1 MQSEPADWSAVAPN
15 LAEHADNPIHTDP
28 GAQAAGY
35 PAAIVAGTTVFA
47 LMTHPPA
54 AAWGLD
60 WLGGGG
66 CEVRFRAPVLA
77 DDMVSCRTSPAPDG
91 RWSVEE
97 VAREQTAAQCTVWL
111 DAEVPAEPTG
121 GEPLPDL
128 VEVLDEQWAG
138 YGRRAGDDLALYDS
152 HRLVHPAAWPC
163 LANRIFARHLIDGA
177 WIHTRSLI
185 THVAAVPRDT
195 AVVVQSVVTD
205 RFETRAG
212 ERAVVDCRVRAADR
226 GDLLCVIEHE
236 ALVALH

>member
-1 MQSEPADWSAVAPN
+1 MSDLADWSATALN
-15 LAEHADNPIHTDP
+15 LAEHADNPIHTDA

-60 WLGGGG
+60 WLRGGG

-77 DDMVSCRTSPAPDG
+77 DDVVECRTAADDG
-91 RWSVEE
+91 RWSVEAISRDE
-97 VAREQTAAQCTVWL
+97 VAAACSVWL
-111 DAEVPAEPTG
+111 DAAVADAPSG
-121 GEPLPDL
+121 GERLPDL
-128 VEVLDEQWAG
+128 EVSLDEQWAG
-138 YGRRAGDDLALYDS
+138 YGRRAGDDLGLYDQ
-152 HRLVHPAAWPC
+152 HGIVHPAAWPC
-163 LANRIFARHLIDGA
+163 LANRIFSLHLVDGA

-185 THVAAVPRDT
+185 THVDLAMRGTPVI
-195 AVVVQSVVTD
+195 VESVVTD

-212 ERAVVDCRVRAADR
+212 KRAVVDCRVRTDD

-236 ALVALH
+236 ALVELV